1 MGQAVQLLNDSTSP
15 LSPAPVLLESAAL
28 CAALRRC
35 VHHMLAQGKG
45 AAAALVV
52 RSRGWCLQISIYFQW
67 LVAPNLCR
75 RGRGTSDSNWGKRFE
90 M

>member
-35 VHHMLAQGKG
+35 VHHMLACGKG
-45 AAAALVV
+45 AAAALERMVPPNFYIFSMA
-52 RSRGWCLQISIYFQW
+52 RSSK
-67 LVAPNLCR
+67 LVQTWQR
-75 RGRGTSDSNWGKRFE
+75 HK
-90 M
+90 